1 MVLILSQHILFFN
14 IFYFFTLLLYT
25 HTHTRIVPYSA
36 ALRMTHTYTIIRDI
50 NKTPCHASGRKPH
63 RRHTLIIS
71 SRKFWI
77 RTQTYTPIYV
87 HIMLRLLFVSRFFTT
102 RKFSTQR
109 VAYMRYSCA
118 IIHTLR
124 LDAYTRH
131 IIIYISVRTCFVARS
146 VFVRIQLYKSDEICP
161 TKDEM

>member
-1 MVLILSQHILFFN
+1 
-14 IFYFFTLLLYT
+14 
-25 HTHTRIVPYSA
+25 
-36 ALRMTHTYTIIRDI
+36 MTHTYTIIVRGI
-50 NKTPCHASGRKPH
+50 NKTPCHAARRKPH

-131 IIIYISVRTCFVARS
+131 IIIYISVRTCFVVGTQCIYSYTTVQVGWDMSDKRRDVKKKCATP
-146 VFVRIQLYKSDEICP
+146 FVVILFLFIIKTTRIGSRCTLVITS
-161 TKDEM
+161 